1 MYTCTYIIG
10 IKLRSSNV
18 PIPLFH
24 YRSNTDT
31 FQGKL
36 ANTDPIPILCHT
48 GITHKKQL
56 TVVNKPAISTVLV
69 IGFFQIIHSIDQLML
84 NFVDV

>member
-1 MYTCTYIIG
+1 MCIRISLLLIMTTSYMYTCTYIIE

-36 ANTDPIPILCHT
+36 ANTDSIPILCHI

-56 TVVNKPAISTVLV
+56 TVVNKPATK
-69 IGFFQIIHSIDQLML
+69 HSC
-84 NFVDV
+84 